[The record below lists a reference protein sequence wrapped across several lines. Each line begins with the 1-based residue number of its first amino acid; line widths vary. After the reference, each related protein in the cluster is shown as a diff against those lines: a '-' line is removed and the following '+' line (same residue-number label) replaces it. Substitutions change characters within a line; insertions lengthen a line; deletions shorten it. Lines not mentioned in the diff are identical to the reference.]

1 MKDERILIFL
11 RFISIV
17 FLVLFILLNIFSII
31 HYQNKFIFIFLF
43 ILFILFFIPSLIF
56 YKYILRLYIVRDY
69 KEIEE
74 QSLNGK
80 VYRFSKI
87 NSVIINDYQRAIID
101 LKEKNSY
108 ILGRY
113 DVLNNLKNQ
122 YKKDMKKARK
132 LQESMLPKKM
142 PNNNLISSA
151 YLYKPLEVIGGDFFD
166 YVYINQDRILFIIS
180 DISGHGVEAA
190 IVTAMLKS
198 TFRNLANSF
207 ESVSSIISEINSV
220 LINTLPINY
229 YLTMI
234 VAEIDL
240 LNYKVT
246 YSNASHTPLLLSK
259 GEDVIEYSKGGTIVG
274 LFPKAYYEEEVID
287 INKGDILFFY
297 TDGLT
302 EASRSKNK
310 YDFYS
315 INRLKKAIYDNRHSK
330 AESCIELIKKDF
342 YEYLSYMSP
351 DDDFTIVLFKIN

>member
-1 MKDERILIFL
+1 MKDERVLML
-11 RFISIV
+11 LKFISIV
-17 FLVLFILLNIFSII
+17 FLVLFVLLDIASIV
-31 HYQNKFIFIFLF
+31 HYQNKFVFILLF
-43 ILFILFFIPSLIF
+43 ILFLLFFIPSSIF
-56 YKYILRLYIVRDY
+56 YKYVIRSYILKDY

-74 QSLNGK
+74 KSSNGK
-80 VYRFSKI
+80 IYRFSKI
-87 NSVIINDYQRAIID
+87 NSVIINDYQRAIED

-113 DVLNNLKNQ
+113 DVLDNIKNQ

-142 PNNNLISSA
+142 PNNHLISSA
-151 YLYKPLEVIGGDFFD
+151 SLYKPLEVIGGDFFD
-166 YVYINQDRILFIIS
+166 YVHLNQNKILFIIS

-198 TFRNLANSF
+198 TFRNLASSF
-207 ESVSSIISEINSV
+207 QSVSDMISNINNT

-240 LNYKVT
+240 FNYEVT
-246 YSNASHTPLLLSK
+246 YSNASHTPLLVSK
-259 GEDVIEYSKGGTIVG
+259 GNNIIEYNKGGTIVG
-274 LFPKAYYEEEVID
+274 LFPRANYEQEVISL
-287 INKGDILFFY
+287 NKGDILFFY

-310 YDFYS
+310 YDFYG
-315 INRLKKAIYDNRHSK
+315 INRLKKAIYDNRYAK
-330 AESCIELIKKDF
+330 ADSCIELIKKDF